1 MKIFPCLFEVKIE
14 VSIFQ
19 FQSYIG
25 SGNNNLESENSS
37 NEDILLSRNHV
48 IEKNLIKPPSSIAPQ
63 QSLKV
68 DNIDDLLFRNP
79 SLISSTNFQTQTL
92 DGVIDAEV
100 LINQK
105 KSHHLHE
112 HNKKLSKINTCK
124 GLQRKLELKVER
136 AKRNFNAHSNEKFN
150 QLENNIVSFHQGLF

>member
-1 MKIFPCLFEVKIE
+1 MT
-14 VSIFQ
+14 
-19 FQSYIG
+19 
-25 SGNNNLESENSS
+25 
-37 NEDILLSRNHV
+37 
-48 IEKNLIKPPSSIAPQ
+48 EKNLNKPQPSIAPQ
-63 QSLKV
+63 QSLKI

-79 SLISSTNFQTQTL
+79 SLINSTNFQTQTL
-92 DGVIDAEV
+92 DGTVDAEV

-150 QLENNIVSFHQGLF
+150 TIFCFSFFFLNSFKHSQ

>member
-1 MKIFPCLFEVKIE
+1 M
-14 VSIFQ
+14 
-19 FQSYIG
+19 
-25 SGNNNLESENSS
+25 ESENSS

-48 IEKNLIKPPSSIAPQ
+48 TEKNLNKPPPSKALQ
-63 QSLKV
+63 QSLKI

-79 SLISSTNFQTQTL
+79 SLINSTNFQAQSL
-92 DGVIDAEV
+92 DGVVDAEV

-150 QLENNIVSFHQGLF
+150 QLENNIVSFLIKDFFLFILLYLFLNIIYIFLMFLIDLLREFLL

>member
-1 MKIFPCLFEVKIE
+1 M
-14 VSIFQ
+14 
-19 FQSYIG
+19 
-25 SGNNNLESENSS
+25 
-37 NEDILLSRNHV
+37 SRNHV
-48 IEKNLIKPPSSIAPQ
+48 TEKNLNKQPSIAPQ
-63 QSLKV
+63 QSLKI

-79 SLISSTNFQTQTL
+79 SLLNSTNFQTQTL
-92 DGVIDAEV
+92 DGVVAAEV

-112 HNKKLSKINTCK
+112 HNKKLSKISTCK

-150 QLENNIVSFHQGLF
+150 QLENNIVSFFFDQGLYFCIYFLFFNNIYIFLMFLIDLLREFCCD

>member
-1 MKIFPCLFEVKIE
+1 MT
-14 VSIFQ
+14 
-19 FQSYIG
+19 
-25 SGNNNLESENSS
+25 
-37 NEDILLSRNHV
+37 
-48 IEKNLIKPPSSIAPQ
+48 EKNLTKPPSSIAPQ

-79 SLISSTNFQTQTL
+79 SLINSTNFQTQTL
-92 DGVIDAEV
+92 DGVVAAEV

-150 QLENNIVSFHQGLF
+150 QLENNIVSFSSRTLFFLNNVYIFLMFLIDLLREFLFVNECEKQ